1 MGMARDKWDGVE
13 FLYINSSYLNIL
25 EDEAWDRITS
35 VETNT
40 GKRRRE
46 IENVIVQ
53 ANIELYEYIVLSSI
67 RYFLAR
73 IKEKSNMLA
82 KEMMD
87 KNKSDEMIKIFY
99 HEYNLLEV
107 KRLALIKE
115 LEKIKNIL
123 LEKINQSNIAILKL
137 DKLIDQKSDEIKKLD
152 ERYVYLDNDNK
163 NIYNKNYDA
172 VLAQPISVVPCT
184 TIIPALIA
192 ELNLPDDH
200 PLRNAPEISPYDI
213 RSLVIKLQEE
223 MKRLEYDMSHHA
235 EHERNLVE
243 EDLDNRI
250 LEESL
255 QPCISKEECIHYIN
269 QAKKLLEYKHKV
281 EQTLKA
287 IHAGMTDSDFKH
299 IDDIQT
305 EQTRN
310 RQEKNIKAIEKSQ
323 LEKER
328 DVEYLR
334 KDLCENQSQDINTL
348 IEKAAQLLQDN
359 DLLSMLQNQK
369 PILDQVKPPP
379 STSSRGLFAHDVKHT
394 VPHSQDKTRIRSE

>member
-200 PLRNAPEISPYDI
+200 PLRNAPEISPYYI

-223 MKRLEYDMSHHA
+223 MQRLEYDMSHHA

-243 EDLDNRI
+243 ENFDRCI
-250 LEESL
+250 EERL
-255 QPCISKEECIHYIN
+255 QPCISKEECIHYIK

-310 RQEKNIKAIEKSQ
+310 RQEKNIKVIEKSQ

-394 VPHSQDKTRIRSE
+394 VPHSPDKPRIKKT